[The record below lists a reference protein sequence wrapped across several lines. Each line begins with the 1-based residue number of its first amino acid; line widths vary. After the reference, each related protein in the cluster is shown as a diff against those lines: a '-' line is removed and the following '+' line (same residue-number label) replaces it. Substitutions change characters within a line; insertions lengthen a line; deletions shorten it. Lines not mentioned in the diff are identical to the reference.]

1 MNKKIPF
8 QNKEIHYRV
17 IGNGASVVL
26 IHGFGED
33 GTVWDNQVDAL
44 KDYFKLIVPDL
55 PGSGLSPILNGACTI
70 EILAES
76 IYTILKGESITS
88 TVVIGHSMGGYIT
101 LAFAEKY
108 PQMLKGFGLFH
119 SSAYP
124 DNDEK
129 KEARRKSIGFIQQ
142 QGAAKF
148 IEQLIPKLFS
158 EGFKQ
163 ENPLIV
169 KELIQRYTNFSA
181 EALVQYYEAMILR
194 PDRAKQLRDFAGP
207 ILIIMGK
214 QDSVIPL
221 EDNLSQSHLPHIAY
235 IQLLEKS
242 GHMGMLEETA
252 NANKFLQ
259 KFLTEIEI
267 VRPVPAL

>member
-1 MNKKIPF
+1 MDKVILF

-17 IGNGASVVL
+17 IGKGASAVL

-33 GTVWDNQVDAL
+33 GTIWDKQVDAL
-44 KDYFKLIVPDL
+44 KDSFQFIVPDL
-55 PGSGLSPILNGACTI
+55 PGSGLSPLLNDPCTM

-76 IYTILKGESITS
+76 VYAILQGESITS

-108 PQMLKGFGLFH
+108 PQVLKAFGLFH

-124 DNDEK
+124 DNEEK

-169 KELIQRYTNFSA
+169 KELMQRYTNFSG
-181 EALVQYYEAMILR
+181 EALVQYYEAMIKR
-194 PDRAKQLRDFAGP
+194 PDRTKQLMEFAGP

-221 EDNLSQSHLPHIAY
+221 DDSLSQSHLPNIAY
-235 IQLLEKS
+235 IQLLEES
-242 GHMGMLEETA
+242 GHMGMLEETGK
-252 NANKFLQ
+252 ANKFLQ

>member
-1 MNKKIPF
+1 MNKIILF

-17 IGNGASVVL
+17 IGNGPTVVL

-33 GTVWDNQVDAL
+33 GTIWDKQVEAL
-44 KDYFKLIVPDL
+44 KHSFQLIVPDL
-55 PGSGLSPILNGACTI
+55 PGSGDSPLLNTSCTM

-76 IYTILKGESITS
+76 IYAILQGESITS

-101 LAFAEKY
+101 LAVAEKY
-108 PQMLKGFGLFH
+108 PQLLKAFGLFH

-124 DNDEK
+124 DNEEK

-142 QGAAKF
+142 QGAPKF

-169 KELIQRYTNFSA
+169 RELIHRYTNFSA
-181 EALVQYYEAMILR
+181 EALVQYYEAMMQR
-194 PDRAKQLRDFAGP
+194 PDRTKQLKEFEGP

-214 QDSVIPL
+214 HDSAIPL
-221 EDNLSQSHLPHIAY
+221 DDNLSQSHLPRVAY

-242 GHMGMLEETA
+242 GHMGMLEETEK
-252 NANKFLQ
+252 ANKFLQ